1 MMNKW
6 QRFWGHL
13 RTVRKHRKMVRKLCF
28 KCGLYW
34 QGLTHDLSKYSPTE
48 FWNGVK
54 YFTGTASPHV
64 GERKVKGYSDA
75 WLHHHNRNKHHAEYW
90 VDIVDG
96 KSAPVQMPLKYLT
109 EMVCDRVAASMIYLG
124 DKYTDSAPWDYY
136 ISHFCENELN
146 GDTRAKLEKYL
157 IYIRENGLKM
167 FLEEIKIAIEE
178 EKAYEKLIRH

>member
-1 MMNKW
+1 MNKW

-13 RTVRKHRKMVRKLCF
+13 KTVYKHRKMVRKLCF

-64 GERKVKGYSDA
+64 GERKAKGYSDA

-96 KSAPVQMPLKYLT
+96 KSTPIEIPLKYLA

-124 DKYTDSAPWDYY
+124 DKYTNSAPWDYY

-146 GDTRAKLEKYL
+146 GVTRAKLAGYL
-157 IYIRENGLKM
+157 IYIRENGLKL

>member
-1 MMNKW
+1 MNKW
-6 QRFWGHL
+6 QKFWGHL
-13 RTVRKHRKMVRKLCF
+13 RTVQKHRTMVRKLCF

-34 QGLTHDLSKYSPTE
+34 QGLTHDLSKYSPIE
-48 FWNGVK
+48 FWRGVK
-54 YFTGTASPHV
+54 YFTGTASPHT
-64 GERKVKGYSDA
+64 GERAEYGYSEA
-75 WLHHHNRNKHHAEYW
+75 WLNHHNRNKHHAEYW
-90 VDIVDG
+90 VDIVEG
-96 KSAPVQMPLKYLT
+96 KSAPIKMPLKYLI

-146 GDTRAKLEKYL
+146 GGTRAELEGYL

-178 EKAYEKLIRH
+178 EKAYEKFIRS